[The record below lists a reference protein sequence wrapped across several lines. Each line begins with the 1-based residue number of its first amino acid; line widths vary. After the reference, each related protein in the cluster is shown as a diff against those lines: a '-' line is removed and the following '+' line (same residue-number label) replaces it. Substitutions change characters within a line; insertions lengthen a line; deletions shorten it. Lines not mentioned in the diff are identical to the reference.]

1 MLLTPVKLRGCLY
14 AAGAD
19 GPPHTRAARVA
30 RCGDTCLSST
40 LQRHKGDGANTP
52 QQVTLG
58 TVINRVAGARMPCL
72 IDVEAMED
80 AADKD
85 QRIHMLIEQAPST
98 QPQPSAATP
107 SAAVRF
113 ATTGNQALQ
122 LPARPFGLQRRAIKR
137 CNSRQLWTATPM
149 PIDADR
155 CRLPGFRR

>member
-1 MLLTPVKLRGCLY
+1 M
-14 AAGAD
+14 
-19 GPPHTRAARVA
+19 
-30 RCGDTCLSST
+30 
-40 LQRHKGDGANTP
+40 GDGANTP

-85 QRIHMLIEQAPST
+85 QRIHMLIEQAPYT

-107 SAAVRF
+107 SAAFRF

-122 LPARPFGLQRRAIKR
+122 LAAASCGPLPRWRSML
-137 CNSRQLWTATPM
+137 L
-149 PIDADR
+149 DR